1 MKIAIVSKADA
12 TGGGASRVAA
22 DLAKVIT
29 KRGHKAQH
37 FAFRSAVGFSEEL
50 QPINGGPFIRT
61 AIGRAYELAERTG
74 FPDLIPFELLSTTT
88 ALREF
93 DVVHFH
99 DLTSAFNP
107 ITVAAIAK
115 NKPTAWTI
123 HDCSPFTGGCL
134 YPQMTACQRY
144 KVGCGDCSQL
154 NTWPLSPRFDTT
166 AWGWKLKKF
175 LHKSGRVRLITPSQW
190 MRQQAVES
198 GLVKHE
204 PLVISNMVDVDQF
217 RPSEDRTSL
226 RKRFGLPLDRPVL
239 AFSSGSLDDHR
250 KGLAEAVE
258 ALNLIS
264 HLNPFVVVIGRP
276 AADLSKYFKN
286 IDYVATGYVTN
297 RTVLSRWLSAADAFL
312 FPSKADNQ
320 PLSIM
325 EAMACGTPV
334 YGFPTGGAAEM
345 IVNGLSGKLTDAP
358 SSAALARILEEDIV
372 SGGIGRLRET
382 TREHAVSH
390 FDEHTFAEA
399 HLSLYYSMAGID
411 R

>member
-29 KRGHKAQH
+29 ERGYEAQH
-37 FAFRSAVGFSEEL
+37 FAFRSAVGFSKEIR
-50 QPINGGPFIRT
+50 PVNGAPLIRS
-61 AIGRAYELAERTG
+61 AVGRAYELAERAG
-74 FPDLIPFELLSTTT
+74 FPDLIPFEMLSTV
-88 ALREF
+88 AVLKEF

-107 ITVAAIAK
+107 LTVAAIAK
-115 NKPTAWTI
+115 TKPTAWTI

-134 YPQMTACQRY
+134 YPQVTECERY

-154 NTWPLSPRFDTT
+154 STWPLSPRFDTT
-166 AWGWKLKKF
+166 ALGWKLKKF
-175 LHKSGRVRLITPSQW
+175 LHSSESVSLITPSRW
-190 MRQQAVES
+190 MRQQAIDS
-198 GLVKHE
+198 GILKRE
-204 PLVISNMVDVDQF
+204 PVVISNMVDLNTF
-217 RPSEDRTSL
+217 RPSEDSASL
-226 RKRFGLPLDRPVL
+226 RRKFGLPLNRPVL

-258 ALNLIS
+258 AVRLIS
-264 HLNPFVVVIGRP
+264 NLNPFVVVIGRP
-276 AADLSKYFKN
+276 ASDLSNYFKG
-286 IDYVATGYVTN
+286 IDHLATGYVSN
-297 RTVLSRWLSAADAFL
+297 RTVLSRWLSASDAFL

-334 YGFPTGGAAEM
+334 YGFPTGGAVEM
-345 IVNGLSGKLTDAP
+345 IIHGLSGKLTSDH

-372 SGGIGRLRET
+372 SGEMGQMRET
-382 TREHAVSH
+382 TRKHAVSH
-390 FDEHTFAEA
+390 FDANTFAEA
-399 HLSLYYSMAGID
+399 HLKFYNSMPGVN